1 MYRGQEVA
9 TKMSYCEGDWCRT
22 FIPCVTAFLPLAMM
36 PSHNWMILGMPII
49 CLEWYRSYDSS
60 TKKKKMLGMM
70 ASESL
75 QQYQIK

>member
-1 MYRGQEVA
+1 MPVV
-9 TKMSYCEGDWCRT
+9 
-22 FIPCVTAFLPLAMM
+22 PCVTAFLPLAMM
-36 PSHNWMILGMPII
+36 PSHSWMILGMPII

-75 QQYQIK
+75 QKYHIKKKGSGMASSP